1 MSYTPSQDALSKII
15 VPFTIH
21 ELFIQNATS
30 FPGPPTLGMR
40 LEHTGLTLQVHCEV
54 CDTWRA
60 LQVLR
65 YRGIQEIKPSATLQC
80 MFTYP

>member
-30 FPGPPTLGMR
+30 FPGYAILGMDW
-40 LEHTGLTLQVHCEV
+40 EHSPPEGQAV
-54 CDTWRA
+54 
-60 LQVLR
+60 
-65 YRGIQEIKPSATLQC
+65 
-80 MFTYP
+80 